1 MSAGRCIVLV
11 MDSLGIGAAPD
22 AAGYGD
28 DGADTL
34 GHIVAE
40 TRDLRLPVLAGLGLA
55 RAAEAA
61 RGQPLAHDIGDVNDN
76 AAWAHALPVGRP
88 KGSTGGHWEIA
99 GLPVHEDWGYFGRDK
114 TDPYPGGLLDALAEQ
129 AGIDG
134 FITVGRASGTTV
146 IAEHGEAHV
155 QSGHPIVYTSA
166 DSVLQI
172 AAHEHVF
179 GLARLYAVCEAARA
193 LCDAHR
199 IARVIARPFV
209 GEGSSDFM
217 RTDNRRDFA
226 MPPSGPTLL
235 ERFQAHRVPVITF
248 GKIGDLFAHRGID
261 TQYPATGQAQV
272 FDALA
277 DTLANRPEPGFL
289 FANFCDFD
297 SKYGHRRDVAGYADE
312 LVAFDAALGRFLAEL
327 APNDRLIITADHGN
341 DPTAPGSDHTRE
353 CVPVLLHGAGVPPGD
368 HGQRE
373 TFADVGATAAAF
385 FDLPATGL
393 AGRPITYETNP

>member
-99 GLPVHEDWGYFGRDK
+99 GLPAHEDWGYFGRDSA
-114 TDPYPGGLLDALAEQ
+114 DPYPTGLLEALAEQ

-134 FITVGRASGTTV
+134 VITVGRASGTAV

-155 QSGHPIVYTSA
+155 QSGRPIVYTSA

-172 AAHEHVF
+172 AAHERVF
-179 GLARLYAVCEAARA
+179 GLARLYAVCEAART

-209 GEGSSDFM
+209 GEGAGDFR

-226 MPPSGPTLL
+226 MPPSAATLL
-235 ERFQAHRVPVITF
+235 DRLQAHGVPVITF

-261 TQYPATGQAQV
+261 TQHPATGQEQV

-297 SKYGHRRDVAGYADE
+297 SKYGHRRDVAGYAGE
-312 LVAFDAALGRFLAEL
+312 LVAFDARLGRFLAEL
-327 APNDRLIITADHGN
+327 SPNDRLIITADHGN

-353 CVPVLLHGAGVPPGD
+353 CVPVLLHGAGVSPGN
-368 HGQRE
+368 HGRRDS
-373 TFADVGATAAAF
+373 FADVGATVAAF

-393 AGRPITYETNP
+393 TGRPITYETDS